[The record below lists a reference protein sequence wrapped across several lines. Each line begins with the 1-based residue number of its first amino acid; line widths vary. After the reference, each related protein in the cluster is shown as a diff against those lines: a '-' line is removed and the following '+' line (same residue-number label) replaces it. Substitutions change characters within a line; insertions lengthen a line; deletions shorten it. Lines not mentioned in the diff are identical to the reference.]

1 VLRTMGRVLIATGLL
16 LFGFAAYQVWGTGI
30 QQARS
35 QDRFAA
41 EFDSPIPSVTSTAS
55 TALAARPTTT
65 TAGSIDTSA
74 TSTTSTAVTDD
85 PELLS
90 TINAKDGDRIARLEI
105 PSIDVKQ
112 IVVSG
117 VTINDLRQGP
127 GHYRNTALPGQR
139 GNSAIAAHRTGFG
152 GPFGDINKLRSGD
165 KIIVSY
171 RNHDRYV
178 YSVRDSKVV
187 PPSDVSVLDAT
198 EEAILTLTTCD
209 PPGTSTNRLVV
220 VAVLD
225 TEETTAPVRAVT
237 VHNDA
242 PLDEL
247 PAEPGSP
254 PSNEPG
260 STSPA
265 PSGSTNRGSTRSRT
279 ATDAFAEGWFSDKHA
294 APHVGLWGLA
304 LAAISIGAW
313 RVSRRTDR
321 NLIGFAVGIVPFIL
335 VLYFFYENLAR
346 LLPPTV

>member
-1 VLRTMGRVLIATGLL
+1 MGRVLIATGLL

-35 QDRFAA
+35 QDQFAA
-41 EFDSPIPSVTSTAS
+41 EFDAPIPSATSTGS
-55 TALAARPTTT
+55 TTLAVPLTTT
-65 TAGSIDTSA
+65 ATAGSIVTSA
-74 TSTTSTAVTDD
+74 TSTTSTTVTDD

-90 TINAKDGDRIARLEI
+90 TINAKDGDRIARIEM
-105 PSIDVKQ
+105 PSINVKQ

-117 VTINDLRQGP
+117 VTINDLRKGP
-127 GHYRNTALPGQR
+127 GHYRTTALPGQR
-139 GNSAIAAHRTGFG
+139 GNAAIAAHRTGFG
-152 GPFGDINKLRSGD
+152 GPFGDIDKLRTGD

-178 YSVRDSKVV
+178 YSVRDSRVV
-187 PPSDVSVLDAT
+187 PPSDVSVLDPS

-225 TEETTAPVRAVT
+225 AEETTAPVRAVT
-237 VHNDA
+237 VHNDV

-265 PSGSTNRGSTRSRT
+265 PSGSTNRGSIRSRA
-279 ATDAFAEGWFSDKHA
+279 ATDAFAKGWFSDKQA
-294 APHVGLWGLA
+294 GPHVGLWGLA

-313 RVSRRTDR
+313 RVSRRTGR
-321 NLIGFAVGIVPFIL
+321 NVISWPAV
-335 VLYFFYENLAR
+335 
-346 LLPPTV
+346 